1 LRQPVSRIIANVET
15 IRTQLAGPLAEE
27 YSNYAADIASAGE
40 HLLALIDDLI
50 TLEMV
55 EDEKFNPAPDQIDL
69 ADVARRAA
77 VILGVR
83 ARESGITVDAP
94 KPGESAPAIGEFRRV
109 LQILLNLL
117 GNAIR
122 YSPDGSEIWLRV
134 ETDGERSRVIVA
146 D

>member
-1 LRQPVSRIIANVET
+1 MET

-27 YSNYAADIASAGE
+27 YSNYAADIASGGE